1 MPGLFQEKLQH
12 SVLQEASTSR
22 SDFQIEV
29 RDPVKHGD
37 GVSVCVFS
45 SSCRLNFVIILTPKA
60 RQLAFCTGT
69 CIIQGHYQN

>member
-1 MPGLFQEKLQH
+1 MPDLFMERIQH
-12 SVLQEASTSR
+12 SILQEPSPSR

-45 SSCRLNFVIILTPKA
+45 RSCRLKFVIILTPKA
-60 RQLAFCTGT
+60 RQLVFCTGT
-69 CIIQGHYQN
+69 CILQGHYQN